1 MDMEGMEPLGMA
13 AHRRFTVSVHGTLDF
28 ALTARVL
35 RRAVQNRIDH
45 VDERGEWSR
54 VVALRRGPVL
64 LRARQ
69 EGARLQAEV
78 ESASALDEPELASLR
93 ALIDRVFGLSLDLT
107 PFFRSAHDDPAF
119 SAMARRCAGLR
130 PQRFPTLFEAFA
142 NALCC
147 QQLSLE
153 SGLTTLGRVAERFG
167 THVVDGRDGVTRVGP
182 PEAARLAEAEPSLLR
197 GLGLSSRRGGY
208 LRELARLP
216 LDALEA
222 ELASLPVAQA
232 RRRLREL
239 PGIGPWSADYVL
251 LRGLGRLELF
261 PGGDVG
267 ASRALSRIVGHEV
280 PPRDAPALAARF
292 APQQGV
298 LYFCMLGNALSTRL
312 DPSGDDA
319 AQP

>member
-1 MDMEGMEPLGMA
+1 MHHIPMGDT
-13 AHRRFTVSVHGTLDF
+13 HRRQAGTSSVASFTLSVRGPLDF

-35 RRAVQNRIDH
+35 RRAITQNRIDH

-54 VVALRRGPVL
+54 VVPLRRGPAL
-64 LRARQ
+64 LRVRQ
-69 EGARLQAEV
+69 EGTRLFAEV
-78 ESASALDEPELASLR
+78 ESPLVLDEPELASLR
-93 ALIDRVFGLSLDLT
+93 ALVDRVFGLSLDLT
-107 PFFRSAHDDPAF
+107 PFFRAAHADPIFAV
-119 SAMARRCAGLR
+119 MARRCAGLR
-130 PQRFPTLFEAFA
+130 PQRFPSLFEAFA

-167 THVVDGRDGVTRVGP
+167 PRFVDREGVTRVGP

-208 LRELARLP
+208 LCDLARLP

-222 ELASLPVAQA
+222 ELMSLPLSQA

-292 APQQGV
+292 APQQGM
-298 LYFCMLGNALSTRL
+298 LYFCMLGNALA
-312 DPSGDDA
+312 GA
-319 AQP
+319 